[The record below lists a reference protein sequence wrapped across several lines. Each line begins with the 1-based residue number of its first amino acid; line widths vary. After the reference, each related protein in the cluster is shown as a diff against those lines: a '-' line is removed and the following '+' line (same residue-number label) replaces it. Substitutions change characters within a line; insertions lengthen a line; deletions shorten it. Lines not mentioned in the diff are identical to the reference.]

1 MSQSLQ
7 SSSSQQQRF
16 QRSAPDDFVK
26 EFVDSTKN
34 EAPIATYTIP
44 VDAALQCDPSRI
56 LAMQHNHTCVCAIAA
71 FRPVSEE
78 QILHSVKW
86 NELDLQEGVT
96 RLAKKLAEKRVFGP
110 MLMARATV
118 AGTNHSNYSNL
129 PLDGIRYIEGA
140 TTTG

>member
-1 MSQSLQ
+1 
-7 SSSSQQQRF
+7 
-16 QRSAPDDFVK
+16 
-26 EFVDSTKN
+26 
-34 EAPIATYTIP
+34 
-44 VDAALQCDPSRI
+44 
-56 LAMQHNHTCVCAIAA
+56 MQHCSVIQVGHCLCNTITCVCVVAA

-129 PLDGIRYIEGA
+129 PLDGIRYIEGRHLLVVY
-140 TTTG
+140 